1 VPAITADAE
10 TCGNPWGAH
19 MRLAVFISLLI
30 GLSAIAPVQAQQ
42 KEAPAVSVGTVKAE
56 RTQVERT
63 AEFVGRVEAIERV
76 DVRARVAGFL
86 EEVQFKEGARVKE
99 GDHLYQI
106 EKGLFQAA
114 VENAQGA
121 LERSRGALTLADLQ
135 KARAEDLLARNA
147 GTAVARDQAVAQQQQ
162 ASGQVLS
169 DEASLATA
177 KINLGYTDITSPIV
191 GRISRTL
198 VTKGNVVGPDSGV
211 LTTIVSQDP
220 MYVTFPVSQ
229 REFLKAQEETHK
241 VDVRGIKVRLRFA
254 DGSVYDQIG
263 EINFINV
270 SVDKSTDTVLMR
282 ATIANPAEKLIDGQF
297 ANVVLQ
303 SSHPQEKI
311 VIPQAA
317 LISDQEGV
325 YIFVVEDGKAVV
337 KRLKLGDSHGTGVVV
352 ESGLAGGEL
361 VVVEGLQTLRPG
373 TSVLATPVPSLL
385 DRS

>member
-1 VPAITADAE
+1 
-10 TCGNPWGAH
+10 

-30 GLSAIAPVQAQQ
+30 CLSAIAPVRAQQ
-42 KEAPAVSVGTVKAE
+42 KEAPAVPVGTVKAE
-56 RTQVERT
+56 RAQVERT

-76 DVRARVAGFL
+76 EVRARVAGFL

-114 VENAQGA
+114 VEQAQGA

-135 KARAEDLLARNA
+135 KARAEDLLAKNA

-169 DEASLATA
+169 DEASLQTA
-177 KINLGYTDITSPIV
+177 NINLGYTDITSPIV

-254 DGSVYDQIG
+254 DGSVYDQTG
-263 EINFINV
+263 EIDFINV
-270 SVDKSTDTVLMR
+270 SVDKATDTVLVR
-282 ATIANPAEKLIDGQF
+282 ATIANPASKLIDGQF
-297 ANVVLQ
+297 ANVILQ
-303 SSHPQEKI
+303 SNRPQERI

-317 LISDQEGV
+317 LIADQEGTYV
-325 YIFVVEDGKAVV
+325 FVVEDGKAVV

-373 TSVLATPVPSLL
+373 TRVLATPVPSLL